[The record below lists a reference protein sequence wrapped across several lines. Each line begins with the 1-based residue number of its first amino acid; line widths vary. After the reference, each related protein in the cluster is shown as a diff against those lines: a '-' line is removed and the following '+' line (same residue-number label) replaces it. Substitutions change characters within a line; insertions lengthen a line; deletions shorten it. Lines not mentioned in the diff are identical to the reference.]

1 MKTNEFRIGNY
12 LFVPGIDR
20 EVIVSAVF
28 KSHFRCEDKDG
39 ITFDESVRINYQPIP
54 LTKEWLLKFGL
65 VNHPNDIPTYGKFFG
80 DFDDDDYGYFFCV
93 YQDLGG
99 NFYTQIIGR
108 KIILNSVHQLQNLYF
123 AITEEELIQGGNN
136 EQQ

>member
-1 MKTNEFRIGNY
+1 MKANELRIGNWY
-12 LFVPGIDR
+12 DQFSNNHKATWATLKQLDEAP
-20 EVIVSAVF
+20 
-28 KSHFRCEDKDG
+28 KSQLWCK
-39 ITFDESVRINYQPIP
+39 PIP

-123 AITEEELIQGGNN
+123 AIAEEELIQVIK
-136 EQQ
+136 